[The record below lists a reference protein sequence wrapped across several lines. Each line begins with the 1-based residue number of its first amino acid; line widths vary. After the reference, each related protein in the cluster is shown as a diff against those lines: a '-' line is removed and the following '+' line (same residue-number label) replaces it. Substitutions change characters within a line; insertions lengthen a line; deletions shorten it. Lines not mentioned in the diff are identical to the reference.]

1 MSQRAASRDGHD
13 LPSLTPGQEAGRFG
27 LPPSL
32 AARPPAV
39 MDGALAKDVPHI
51 DDMAAAEA
59 ESADPA
65 ADRPARHDLS
75 ALAQLAREEAQGRSH
90 GASEGAAFRD
100 AVDARDLHDAG
111 EGGEGGDP
119 GDFDADEDPVEL
131 LGVGDESTAD
141 LPGVVDDADLLLV
154 ADAEME
160 VAVGGPAE
168 EGDGSGDADTPDAP
182 EAGRASQ
189 PLLAPMDGGDL
200 GNALQAYLRDIRR
213 TPLLTPQQEFET
225 ATRARA
231 GDFDARQA
239 MIEHNLRLVVSIA
252 KNYLGRGL
260 PMSDL
265 IEEGNLGLMHA
276 IGKFE
281 PERGFRFSTYA
292 SWWIRQAVERAL
304 MHQAR
309 LVRLPV
315 HIVRELNQVLKARR
329 SLEALSAGQGGESQV
344 RDEDVARALGRP
356 VEEIA
361 ALLAYAELPSSLD
374 SPVDRNG
381 EGSESMLDLVADE
394 QAMDPAGLRLT
405 HELEGLLKTGLASLS
420 DREREV
426 LAGRYGLA
434 DREPETLDVLAVRL
448 GLTRER
454 IRQIQIEAQAKL
466 KRNMLRQGINRD
478 SIF

>member
-1 MSQRAASRDGHD
+1 M
-13 LPSLTPGQEAGRFG
+13 
-27 LPPSL
+27 
-32 AARPPAV
+32 
-39 MDGALAKDVPHI
+39 
-51 DDMAAAEA
+51 
-59 ESADPA
+59 
-65 ADRPARHDLS
+65 
-75 ALAQLAREEAQGRSH
+75 
-90 GASEGAAFRD
+90 
-100 AVDARDLHDAG
+100 
-111 EGGEGGDP
+111 EGGDP
-119 GDFDADEDPVEL
+119 
-131 LGVGDESTAD
+131 
-141 LPGVVDDADLLLV
+141 
-154 ADAEME
+154 
-160 VAVGGPAE
+160 
-168 EGDGSGDADTPDAP
+168 
-182 EAGRASQ
+182 
-189 PLLAPMDGGDL
+189 

-231 GDFDARQA
+231 GDFEARQA

-344 RDEDVARALGRP
+344 RDEDIARALGRP

-381 EGSESMLDLVADE
+381 EGGESMLDLVADE

-405 HELEGLLKTGLASLS
+405 HELEGLLMAGLASLS